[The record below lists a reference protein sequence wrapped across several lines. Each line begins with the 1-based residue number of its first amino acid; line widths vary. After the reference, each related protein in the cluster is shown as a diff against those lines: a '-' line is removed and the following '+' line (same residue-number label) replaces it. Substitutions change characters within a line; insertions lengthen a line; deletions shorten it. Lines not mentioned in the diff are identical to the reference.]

1 MSIFRSLWAKFKR
14 TAAMSYAAGVVAQ
27 TDFYYE
33 LTDNLGIGDVVDLG
47 ILPAGYRIVDAHLFA
62 EGDLSG
68 KTVTVGFLTGTPGDT
83 LGVRNLTGDL
93 FSAQAL
99 DAGVAITRLNKA
111 PVLVAAPATADQSI
125 GLQFSAA
132 VAPAAGK
139 KVHLRLFYAQ

>member
-1 MSIFRSLWAKFKR
+1 MSIFRSLWGKFKR
-14 TAAMSYAAGVVAQ
+14 SANMPYMAGLVTQ

-33 LTDNLGIGDVVDLG
+33 LTDTLGVGDVVDFG
-47 ILPAGYRIVDAHLFA
+47 VLPAGARIVDAHLFA
-62 EGDLSG
+62 EGDLTG
-68 KTVTVGFLTGTPGDT
+68 KTVTVGFLSGTPGDT
-83 LGVRNLTGDL
+83 VSARTLTADL

-111 PVLVAAPATADQSI
+111 PVLVVAPGATDQSI

>member
-14 TAAMSYAAGVVAQ
+14 SANMPYMAGLVTQ

-47 ILPAGYRIVDAHLFA
+47 VLPSNARIVDAHLFA
-62 EGDLSG
+62 EGDLTG

-83 LGVRNLTGDL
+83 VGVRNLTGDL

-111 PVLVAAPATADQSI
+111 PVLNATPSATDQSI